1 MLPPPR
7 PPAVPARR
15 LVPLLAAVA
24 LLAGAPAA
32 RTQPAPADTTAAGV
46 PDRALVLEGIELAG
60 ATRTDLPTVLKH
72 LPLREGQQL
81 DQAGLVAAVDEL
93 RASGLFRRVGFYTR
107 PGSARGRLILV
118 LEVREHG
125 LDFRWAA
132 GNTDLDG
139 WYLVPVMVALDNVS
153 GRGERFD
160 LQWRIGFRHSG
171 VLLNYLQ
178 PRAGDGRSYWGL
190 GLGAVST
197 DRPWFADGVEYR
209 HEVETGGLGAVWGRR
224 WREGWLWEAGLR
236 VEGVTTADVSR
247 AYTDNAAGTIGH
259 GDEIPAADL
268 PAAIRDGLGD
278 DGRAV
283 LHLDLQHDTRVRA
296 RGAGTPVAGV
306 WGRLKTT
313 GTAQGPHSHL
323 GLQADFR
330 GYREGLGGVL
340 ALRLRG
346 QLVTGHAAFYDRL
359 YLGGMHT
366 VRGFPSHSLSAP
378 GGDTWLASGSLEH
391 RSTIVGDARGAKL
404 AGVLFVDA
412 GAAGG
417 FGADAW
423 PGLAAGAG
431 YGLRLRVWWLDW
443 IGLDVG
449 FPLTERPLDQR
460 FQATASIGW
469 SF

>member
-1 MLPPPR
+1 MTKLSDTQAILLSAAAQRADGNLLPLPGSLR
-7 PPAVPARR
+7 GG
-15 LVPLLAAVA
+15 AAVKVIGA
-24 LLAGAPAA
+24 LLTRGLA
-32 RTQPAPADTTAAGV
+32 REDV
-46 PDRALVLEGIELAG
+46 
-60 ATRTDLPTVLKH
+60 TDLQTRADSALNTV
-72 LPLREGQQL
+72 
-81 DQAGLVAAVDEL
+81 
-93 RASGLFRRVGFYTR
+93 
-107 PGSARGRLILV
+107 
-118 LEVREHG
+118 
-125 LDFRWAA
+125 
-132 GNTDLDG
+132 
-139 WYLVPVMVALDNVS
+139 
-153 GRGERFD
+153 
-160 LQWRIGFRHSG
+160 WR
-171 VLLNYLQ
+171 N
-178 PRAGDGRSYWGL
+178 D
-190 GLGAVST
+190 
-197 DRPWFADGVEYR
+197 
-209 HEVETGGLGAVWGRR
+209 
-224 WREGWLWEAGLR
+224 
-236 VEGVTTADVSR
+236 
-247 AYTDNAAGTIGH
+247 
-259 GDEIPAADL
+259 
-268 PAAIRDGLGD
+268 D

-283 LHLDLQHDTRVRA
+283 LHLDLQHDTRARA
-296 RGAGTPVAGV
+296 RRAGTPVAGV

-391 RSTIVGDARGAKL
+391 RSTILGDARGAKL

-417 FGADAW
+417 FGSDAW

-460 FQATASIGW
+460 FQGTASLGW